1 MIYNKIFHL
10 KIINYEKIK
19 YFINHLFKLF
29 KLKSDIVY
37 RVIIRFNDINN
48 FPYKKHRF
56 EFILLDKEFII

>member
-1 MIYNKIFHL
+1 MKYFIY

-29 KLKSDIVY
+29 KLKSNIVY

-48 FPYKKHRF
+48 FLYKNHGF

>member
-1 MIYNKIFHL
+1 MKYFIY

-19 YFINHLFKLF
+19 YFIIHLFKLF

-37 RVIIRFNDINN
+37 RVIISINGINN
-48 FPYKKHRF
+48 FPYKKHGF